1 MDQNTLLLI
10 LWAIAAIAIFIKAIL
25 PYKKTKN
32 YDGAIRVNTS
42 NPEKDT
48 YTLELYIPFGE
59 LEDRENVTFEIVH
72 E

>member
-10 LWAIAAIAIFIKAIL
+10 LWAIAALLLISKAIFF
-25 PYKKTKN
+25 KKRPKK

-42 NPEKDT
+42 DPEKDT

-59 LEDRENVTFEIVH
+59 LEKRTNVTFEIVH